1 MLFRRDRAEYTDG
14 VIDLIPLHC
23 GIPDRSLGFGHE
35 QIWRITL
42 HNNRHEIGRI
52 SYRDGE
58 SRCVYYFGH
67 IGYHIDPPY
76 RGHHYAYRACRL
88 IRREICLSGKS
99 SVIITCDP
107 ENTASARTALAA
119 GFEWVERAV
128 LPETNEMRLTKG
140 KEEAEIY
147 AVSLR
152 LGCLYERTTD
162 VPQDIYRKYDIS
174 RTKCR
179 YIWRVVP
186 TEAV

>member
-76 RGHHYAYRACRL
+76 RGHHYAYRACSL

-107 ENTASARTALAA
+107 DNYPSRKTC
-119 GFEWVERAV
+119 
-128 LPETNEMRLTKG
+128 
-140 KEEAEIY
+140 
-147 AVSLR
+147 LR